1 MYSTIKA
8 KIDQRQPLTREEF
21 GALVHKTQALAKI
34 APHSASR
41 RFYVILQCAAL
52 RTIAREGFARA

>member
-1 MYSTIKA
+1 MYATIKA
-8 KIDQRQPLTREEF
+8 KIDSRQPLTRPEWL
-21 GALVHKTQALAKI
+21 ALTQKARALAAV

-52 RTIAREGFARA
+52 RTIAREGFARG

>member
-1 MYSTIKA
+1 MYATIKA
-8 KIDQRQPLTREEF
+8 KIDQRQPLTREEWVEL
-21 GALVHKTQALAKI
+21 ARKAQALAKI

-52 RTIAREGFARA
+52 RTINREGFARA

>member
-1 MYSTIKA
+1 MYPTIKS
-8 KIDQRQPLTREEF
+8 KIDQRQPLTRDEWV
-21 GALVHKTQALAKI
+21 ALVRKAQALAKI

-41 RFYVILQCAAL
+41 RYYVILQCAAL